1 MIDALLRVL
10 GTLFLASNCRQ
21 LKYYC
26 MQPLVIISD
35 LKQWFAQEGYSKG
48 YSKGYAEMLYL
59 CGLEVLLVYSV
70 YIYKD
75 NIK

>member
-1 MIDALLRVL
+1 
-10 GTLFLASNCRQ
+10 
-21 LKYYC
+21 

-35 LKQWFAQEGYSKG
+35 LKQWLAKEGYSRG
-48 YSKGYAEMLYL
+48 YSKGYAESLYL

-75 NIK
+75 ISIKWL

>member
-10 GTLFLASNCRQ
+10 GTLFLASYRRQ

-35 LKQWFAQEGYSKG
+35 LKQWFAQYRYGKG

-59 CGLEVLLVYSV
+59 
-70 YIYKD
+70 
-75 NIK
+75 